1 MNFGIGTLDCDPE
14 TLMTAVRRWQDLTT
28 VEFETL
34 DPEKTVAVLPVG
46 AIEQHGPHLPVATD
60 ALVAA
65 AVAEA
70 AVRAAAD
77 LPVLLLPTMPVG
89 KSNEHI
95 DFPGTLTLPAE
106 TLIALWREI
115 GESVARA
122 GLRKMLFINAH
133 GGQPQVM
140 EIVARELRVRHE
152 MLCVSSSWWHMGL
165 PEGLVPPDEKRH
177 GIHGGLVETSL
188 ILHLAPDLVHMDK
201 AQDFKPVMA
210 EIATT
215 NDKLTYV
222 GGVGIGW
229 QAQDI
234 HPAGVAGNAKAATA
248 EIGNAV
254 FDHVVAGYRKLL
266 AEISAYPLSRI
277 KRR

>member
-1 MNFGIGTLDCDPE
+1 
-14 TLMTAVRRWQDLTT
+14 MTRAHRWQDLTT
-28 VEFETL
+28 VDFESL
-34 DPEKTVAVLPVG
+34 DPECTVAVLPVG

-60 ALVAA
+60 ALIADAVAGAAVEA
-65 AVAEA
+65 AVADS
-70 AVRAAAD
+70 D

-106 TLIALWREI
+106 TLIGLWREI
-115 GESVARA
+115 GESVARS
-122 GLRKMLFINAH
+122 GIRKMVMINAH

-165 PEGLVPPDEKRH
+165 PDGLVPEDEQRH

-188 ILHLAPDLVHMDK
+188 ILHLAPDLVNMDK
-201 AQDFKPVMA
+201 AEDFRPVMA
-210 EIATT
+210 EIAAD
-215 NDKLTYV
+215 NEKLTYV

-234 HPAGVAGNAKAATA
+234 HPDGVAGNAAAATPDL
-248 EIGNAV
+248 GKAV
-254 FDHVVAGYRKLL
+254 FDHVVTGYVKLL
-266 AEISAYPLSRI
+266 TEVAAYPLSRI
-277 KRR
+277 RRR